1 MCTTQNAPD
10 DISGQSHRHKKWPPE
25 LLGRVNRN
33 ELGITDWQIN
43 GPAAELAQ
51 DPPGTGN
58 EIQSEW
64 IYKVLLDAHLRVY
77 CWIAS
82 ELNRLTYCYL
92 MERVLLQYT
101 SATAGHRMATNL
113 NTGLELARTDSIAS
127 VITLIASAAKAAVLS
142 YCGEHRGLICKA
154 GTSGIRRN
162 IKPLR

>member
-1 MCTTQNAPD
+1 MNVAYMCTTQNAPD
-10 DISGQSHRHKKWPPE
+10 DISGQSQRHKKWPE

-64 IYKVLLDAHLRVY
+64 IYSHLRVY
-77 CWIAS
+77 CWIVS

-92 MERVLLQYT
+92 MERVLLQY
-101 SATAGHRMATNL
+101 ARMATNFRL
-113 NTGLELARTDSIAS
+113 ALLYLIKHWSWTRANRQRRFCYYADRFCRKSCCAIVLRNTEA
-127 VITLIASAAKAAVLS
+127 
-142 YCGEHRGLICKA
+142 
-154 GTSGIRRN
+154 
-162 IKPLR
+162 